1 MLPLRSRARQIVVP
15 CQDVSLRNLA
25 ELSVSELAAY
35 HEQGLALYRASFA
48 QAAKPTALA
57 RTQAQPSKQTGYS
70 WLAIKRAWAQALLS
84 DCNYCV
90 HNCRVNRVAGETGY
104 CGLTDQALISGE
116 YLHHGEEAKVGTT
129 HAIFFS
135 GCTLHCLFCHN
146 WRETFDLSAGAQV
159 DAIHLAEQIR
169 LRCADPT
176 VQSISFIGGTPE
188 PHLHT
193 LTALAEILPEA
204 IALPWVFN
212 SNATLSAT
220 GLALMEGLIDLYL
233 PDFKFG
239 NDRCAW
245 QLAKISHYS
254 DTLEANLQA
263 YQAQS
268 RQTAAYGRPVQVLI
282 RHLLMPGHL
291 ACCTLPV
298 LEKIAAV
305 YPEMTVNLMG
315 QYRPFYK
322 AREREEL
329 NRRLAKADLEMA
341 RARAHEL
348 GLTLT

>member
-1 MLPLRSRARQIVVP
+1 MLPVRSRARQIVVP
-15 CQDVSLRNLA
+15 CQDVALRSLA

-35 HEQGLALYRASFA
+35 HEQGLALYRA
-48 QAAKPTALA
+48 ALA
-57 RTQAQPSKQTGYS
+57 AEDLNKPLSCPGDHRGYA

-90 HNCRVNRVAGETGY
+90 HNCRINRSVGETGY
-104 CGLTDQALISGE
+104 CGLTEQALISGE
-116 YLHHGEEAKVGTT
+116 YLHYGEEARVGTT

-146 WRETFDLSAGAQV
+146 WRETFDLSAGAGV
-159 DAIHLAEQIR
+159 DAAHLAEQIR
-169 LRCADPT
+169 LRCADPA

-193 LTALAEILPEA
+193 LTALAELLPEPL
-204 IALPWVFN
+204 ALPWVFN

-245 QLAKISHYS
+245 QLAKIAHYS
-254 DTLEANLQA
+254 ETLEANLKA

-268 RQTAAYGRPVQVLI
+268 RQTASSLQPVQVLI

-291 ACCTLPV
+291 DCCTLPV
-298 LEKIAAV
+298 LEKIAAE

-322 AREREEL
+322 ARERPEL
-329 NRRLAKADLEMA
+329 NRRPAKADLEIA
-341 RARAHEL
+341 RTQAHEL
-348 GLTLT
+348 GLSLV

>member
-1 MLPLRSRARQIVVP
+1 MLPVRSRARQIVVP
-15 CQDVSLRNLA
+15 PCQDVALRSLSD
-25 ELSVSELAAY
+25 LSVSELAAY
-35 HEQGLALYRASFA
+35 HKQGLALYRAALSA
-48 QAAKPTALA
+48 EDLNKPLSCPGDP
-57 RTQAQPSKQTGYS
+57 RGYA

-116 YLHHGEEAKVGTT
+116 YLHYGEEARVGTT

-146 WRETFDLSAGAQV
+146 WRETFDLSAGAGV
-159 DAIHLAEQIR
+159 DAAHLAEQIR
-169 LRCADPT
+169 LRCADPA

-193 LTALAEILPEA
+193 LTALAELLPEQLT
-204 IALPWVFN
+204 LPWVFN

-245 QLAKISHYS
+245 QLAKIAHYS
-254 DTLEANLQA
+254 ETLEANLKA

-268 RQTAAYGRPVQVLI
+268 RQTASSLQPVQVLI

-291 ACCTLPV
+291 DCCTLPV
-298 LEKIAAV
+298 FEKIAELC
-305 YPEMTVNLMG
+305 PETPVNIMG

-322 AREREEL
+322 ARERPEL
-329 NRRLAKADLEMA
+329 NRRPAKADLEIA
-341 RARAHEL
+341 RTQAHEL
-348 GLTLT
+348 GLSLV

>member
-1 MLPLRSRARQIVVP
+1 MPVLMQAPMQPLRSRARQIFVP
-15 CQDVSLRNLA
+15 CEEAARPLETLSL
-25 ELSVSELAAY
+25 SELAHY
-35 HEQGLALYRASFA
+35 HQQGLELYRASLVD
-48 QAAKPTALA
+48 P
-57 RTQAQPSKQTGYS
+57 QPRPSGYA
-70 WLAIKRAWAQALLS
+70 WLALKRAWAQALLS
-84 DCNYCV
+84 DCTYCV
-90 HNCRVNRVAGETGY
+90 HDCHVNRVAGVTGY

-116 YLHHGEEAKVGTT
+116 YLHYGEEAAVGTT

-146 WRETFDLSAGAQV
+146 WRETFDLSAGAEISV
-159 DAIHLAEQIR
+159 ASLVEQIT
-169 LRCADPT
+169 LRCADPA

-193 LTALAEILPEA
+193 LTALAELLPEH
-204 IALPWVFN
+204 IVLPWVFN

-245 QLAKISHYS
+245 QLAKIAHYTQ
-254 DTLEANLQA
+254 TLDANLKA
-263 YQAQS
+263 YQDQS
-268 RQTAAYGRPVQVLI
+268 AQVLI

-291 ACCTLPV
+291 TCCTWPV
-298 LEKIAAV
+298 LEKLAAE
-305 YPEMTVNLMG
+305 YPETPLNLMG

-329 NRRLAKADLEMA
+329 NRRPAKSELEQA
-341 RARAHEL
+341 RARAQEL
-348 GLTLT
+348 GLNLVCAPQLL

>member
-1 MLPLRSRARQIVVP
+1 MLPVRSRARQIVVP
-15 CQDVSLRNLA
+15 CQDVALRSLA

-35 HEQGLALYRASFA
+35 HEQGLALYRA
-48 QAAKPTALA
+48 ALA
-57 RTQAQPSKQTGYS
+57 SDGLRNPLSCPGDHRGYA
-70 WLAIKRAWAQALLS
+70 WLAIKRAWAQALLT

-90 HNCRVNRVAGETGY
+90 HNCRINRVAGETGY

-116 YLHHGEEAKVGTT
+116 YLHYGEEERVGTT

-146 WRETFDLSAGAQV
+146 WRETFDLSAGVGV
-159 DAIHLAEQIR
+159 DAAHLAEQIR
-169 LRCADPT
+169 LRCADPA

-193 LTALAEILPEA
+193 LTALAELLPEPL
-204 IALPWVFN
+204 ALPWVFN

-245 QLAKISHYS
+245 QLAKIAHYS
-254 DTLEANLQA
+254 ETLEANLKA

-268 RQTAAYGRPVQVLI
+268 RQTASSLQPVQVLI

-291 ACCTLPV
+291 DCCTLPV
-298 LEKIAAV
+298 LEKIAAE

-322 AREREEL
+322 ARERPEL
-329 NRRLAKADLEMA
+329 NRRPAKADLEIA
-341 RARAHEL
+341 RTQAHEL
-348 GLTLT
+348 GLSLV